1 MEATTKK
8 PRGEPPAGVPS
19 AFDLA
24 VVEGPD
30 TGLVYAL
37 DAGQPRVLVGKS
49 PSCALRLKDL
59 SISRR
64 HAALDVVGH
73 RVRLIDLDSTNGT
86 TVNGVH
92 VKEAWLAGGETVI
105 MGDTTIGVRRK
116 GPRMVELPKTTRF
129 GGIGGESAAMRKLY
143 PTFERLATE
152 SEPVLIE
159 GEPGVGKELLAE
171 ELHRASARREAPF
184 LVISGKQADEAET
197 LASALEQAKGGT
209 LFVDEIGNASKSQG
223 QAALL
228 EAIDKSGESGV
239 RLVAATARDLDRA
252 VDDGHFEDALFRRLA
267 ASRVELPPL
276 RERAFDVAVLA
287 RRFWVELGGNGPLP
301 EDFLTGF
308 AEHRWPGNIRELRS
322 AVVKRIASQGD
333 SPDAA
338 QSTAGSSSSSSSEP
352 MDSLAAIAVSDMPF
366 SRARQAIIDE
376 FEKRY
381 VANILKKHGGN
392 VSRAAAASGLALR
405 YFQVLKARH

>member
-8 PRGEPPAGVPS
+8 PRGEPPPGVPS
-19 AFDLA
+19 AFDLT

-30 TGLVYAL
+30 AGLVYAL
-37 DAGQPRVLVGKS
+37 DAAQPRVLVGKS

-116 GPRMVELPKTTRF
+116 GPRMIELPKTTRF

-143 PTFERLATE
+143 PTFERFATE

-184 LVISGKQADEAET
+184 LAITGKQSDEAET

-209 LFVDEIGNASKSQG
+209 LFIDEIGNTSKAA

-228 EAIDKSGESGV
+228 EAIEKSGV
-239 RLVAATARDLDRA
+239 RLVVATTRDLDRA
-252 VDDGHFEDALFRRLA
+252 VDDGHFDDALFRRLA

-276 RERAFDVAVLA
+276 RERSSDVAVLA
-287 RRFWVELGGNGPLP
+287 RRFWIELGGNGPLP
-301 EDFLTGF
+301 DDFLSGF
-308 AEHRWPGNIRELRS
+308 ADHRWPGNIRELRS
-322 AVVKRIASQGD
+322 AVTKRIAEQAD
-333 SPDAA
+333 SPPTT
-338 QSTAGSSSSSSSEP
+338 QESSSSDTP
-352 MDSLAAIAVSDMPF
+352 TDALAAIAISDMPF

-381 VANILKKHGGN
+381 VANILKKHNGN